1 MPRAPA
7 SSLVVNHKTRKEK
20 VEVAMAIGTKYTIRE
35 WLIYP
40 MSENNWKEILDK
52 RNVKGE
58 APILKIKL

>member
-1 MPRAPA
+1 MPWAPA
-7 SSLVVNHKTRKEK
+7 SSLMVNRKGPRKEK

-40 MSENNWKEILDK
+40 TSENNWKEILDK
-52 RNVKGE
+52 RNVKE